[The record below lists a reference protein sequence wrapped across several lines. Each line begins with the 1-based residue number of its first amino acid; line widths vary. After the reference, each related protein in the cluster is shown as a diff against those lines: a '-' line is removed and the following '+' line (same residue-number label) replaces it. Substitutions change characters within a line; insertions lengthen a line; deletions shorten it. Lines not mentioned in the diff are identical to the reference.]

1 MRFLL
6 SHNHNIPTTLAPA
19 LSVDEF
25 VAIFRTHLAPHLPM
39 GYGVNP
45 IDHPHW
51 RGEVIAEADPE
62 VVGTALAAGLCAARS
77 QILGHPITYQ
87 ILALGG
93 LKTTPAT
100 SDAPT
105 ALQSGEWGVDVVE
118 TLDAEAF
125 LATLGWE
132 KLVAGRSS
140 EELFK
145 ITA

>member
-6 SHNHNIPTTLAPA
+6 SHNHNIPTTVAPA
-19 LSVDEF
+19 LTSNEF
-25 VAIFRTHLAPHLPM
+25 VAIFRTHLASRLSM

-45 IDHPHW
+45 IEHPHW
-51 RGEVIAEADPE
+51 RCEVIADAHPE
-62 VVGTALAAGLCAARS
+62 VVGAALAAGLCAARR
-77 QILGHPITYQ
+77 QTLGQPITYQ

-100 SDAPT
+100 SDAPS
-105 ALQSGEWGVDVVE
+105 ALQPGEWGVDLVE

-132 KLVAGRSS
+132 KLVAGRSAD
-140 EELFK
+140 ELFQ
-145 ITA
+145 IAA